1 VALGQPLATIA
12 DTYGFTSNAL
22 STASLGVTGAQL
34 TRDNSLNSL
43 SQAVANTK
51 IAFDKAQKDFDA
63 TELNASETLAQA
75 ERNAASLQVSV
86 SVDAPV
92 LISKAQ
98 LDLNNYIASQ
108 QKQLDSFETSY
119 ANQLQN
125 FQSFLANVIDMTD
138 NLLGVSE
145 RNQNTND
152 AYEYLL
158 SAKDSQQKIIADG
171 ILRNLLVYKTWSP
184 DADLPLLDRVHELQ
198 KAHTLVNSLL
208 AAVETVLI
216 NTVSDASV
224 LPAST
229 IAGYRATI
237 DAYQAQYSG
246 ISSTLVAFL
255 NTSQTFLATYQDE
268 RLAREQAVSLAS
280 ENAKNTLAQAKISVE
295 NSLRAASSGLEL
307 AKNAYEAA
315 LKAEQ
320 IGTSQLDQSISLASL

>member
-1 VALGQPLATIA
+1 MA
-12 DTYGFTSNAL
+12 
-22 STASLGVTGAQL
+22 
-34 TRDNSLNSL
+34 RDNSLNSL
-43 SQAVANTK
+43 SQAVSNTK
-51 IAFDKAQKDFDA
+51 ISLDKAQKDFDA
-63 TELNASETLAQA
+63 AELNAAETLSQA
-75 ERNAASLQVSV
+75 ERNAASLQVNAAPDSSV
-86 SVDAPV
+86 LV
-92 LISKAQ
+92 SKAQ

-108 QKQLDSFETSY
+108 QKQLDAFETSY
-119 ANQLQN
+119 DNQLQN
-125 FQSFLANVIDMTD
+125 FQSFLANVVDMTD

-145 RNQNTND
+145 RNQNNNN

-158 SAKDSQQKIIADG
+158 SAKDSQQKIIAEDL
-171 ILRNLLVYKTWSP
+171 LRKLLTYQSWSP
-184 DADLPLLDRVHELQ
+184 NAELPLLDRVHELQ

-229 IAGYRATI
+229 IAAYRATI

-268 RLAREQAVSLAS
+268 RLAREQAVQLAS
-280 ENAKNTLAQAKISVE
+280 ENAKNTLAQTKISVE

-307 AKNAYEAA
+307 AKNAYELA
-315 LKAEQ
+315 LKSQQ
-320 IGTSQLDQSISLASL
+320 IGTDQLDQSV